1 MLSETIV
8 PPIETEVTKS
18 NKVTGFHYEGS
29 ALIISVEPEL
39 KEEYEVSDS
48 GEPVRPTSLR
58 RHTFRVQELGL
69 PWLKMEYE
77 VTNFTCYYVN
87 RHKNTS
93 SFTIG
98 VVGIDSKLKISHVLL
113 STAMQMLV
121 VQNLP
126 LEVVQEVLLYNHR
139 VQTSLSALD
148 RWKEREAGKLPKQGE
163 ILRRIQKK
171 TPSRELHVDEY
182 KTHRGWSVVFRDEHD
197 RLLLVR
203 KLKKRT
209 EKKFAALLRYFRILG
224 LQIRVIYV
232 DFWKAYPGA
241 IARVFP
247 QAILQYD
254 YFHVIQNIF
263 RHLYKALVAYR
274 KHFKAQEVEDQVLHD
289 HLAKKLWKN
298 RYKLLKNREHLTE
311 EEKTVV
317 DELLAEH
324 QDTLLEKIVLF
335 KDKVRDLFNTK
346 SAYYANMARL
356 ELTFQGWDKIATCF
370 RKCID
375 FLNTHFKQMIS
386 YLHHKGVQRNSL
398 QETTIRIVKRV
409 EHAKCGFRSEKGVEN
424 HWKLYQ
430 VMVYLGGN

>member
-1 MLSETIV
+1 MSERIV
-8 PPIETEVTKS
+8 PPIETEVTKA

-29 ALIISVEPEL
+29 VLMIHVEPEL
-39 KEEYEVSDS
+39 QEEYQVSDS
-48 GEPVRPTSLR
+48 DELIRPTSLR
-58 RHTFRVQELGL
+58 RHTFQVQELGL
-69 PWLKMEYE
+69 PWLKVEYE
-77 VTNFTCYYVN
+77 VTHFTCYYVN
-87 RHKNTS
+87 RYKNNS

-98 VVGIDSKLKISHVLL
+98 VTGIDSKLKVSQAIL

-121 VQNLP
+121 VQNLS
-126 LEVVQEVLLYNHR
+126 LEVVQDVLRHNHR

-148 RWKEREAGKLPKQGE
+148 RWKEREASKLPKQGE
-163 ILRRIQKK
+163 ILQRMQKK

-182 KTHRGWSVVFRDEHD
+182 KTHGTWSVVVRDEHD

-203 KLKKRT
+203 KMKKRT
-209 EKKFAALLRYFRILG
+209 EEKFAALLRYLRMLG
-224 LQIRVIYV
+224 LRIRVVYV

-241 IARVFP
+241 IRRIFP

-289 HLAKKLWKN
+289 HLATKLWKN

-335 KDKVRDLFNTK
+335 KDKVRDIFTTK

-356 ELTFQGWDKIATCF
+356 ELTFKGWENIATCF

-375 FLNTHFKQMIS
+375 FLNKHFKHMIS
-386 YLHHKGVQRNSL
+386 YLYHSGVQRNSL
-398 QETTIRIVKRV
+398 QETTIRSVKRV

>member
-1 MLSETIV
+1 MSEIIV
-8 PPIETEVTKS
+8 PPIETEVTQS
-18 NKVTGFHYEGS
+18 NKVTGFHKAGS
-29 ALIISVEPEL
+29 VLVIWVEPEL
-39 KEEYEVSDS
+39 KESYEVSDS
-48 GEPVRPTSLR
+48 EEPIRPTALR

-69 PWLKMEYE
+69 PWLKVEYE
-77 VTNFTCYYVN
+77 VTHFTCYYVN
-87 RHKNTS
+87 RYKHNN

-98 VVGIDSKLKISHVLL
+98 VVGIESKLRISQALL
-113 STAMQMLV
+113 STTMEMLV

-126 LEVVQEVLLYNHR
+126 LEVVQELLLHNHR

-163 ILRRIQKK
+163 IIRRMQQKK
-171 TPSRELHVDEY
+171 PSRELHVDEY
-182 KTHRGWSVVFRDEHD
+182 KTHGKWSVVVRDEHD

-209 EKKFAALLRYFRILG
+209 ERTFAAIFRYFRRLG
-224 LQIRVIYV
+224 VQIRVGYV

-241 IARVFP
+241 LARIFP
-247 QAILQYD
+247 HAILQDD

-263 RHLYKALVAYR
+263 RPLYKALVAYR
-274 KHFKAQEVEDQVLHD
+274 KQFKAQQVEDQVLHD

-311 EEKTVV
+311 EEKKVV

-324 QDTLLEKIVLF
+324 QDTILERIVLF
-335 KDKVRDLFNTK
+335 KDKVRDIFNTK

-356 ELTFQGWDKIATCF
+356 ELTFKGWDKIATCF
-370 RKCID
+370 RKCSD
-375 FLNTHFKQMIS
+375 FLNKPFKHMIS
-386 YLHHKGVQRNSL
+386 YLRQKGVQRNSL

-430 VMVYLGGN
+430 VMGYL

>member
-1 MLSETIV
+1 MSQMII
-8 PPIETEVTKS
+8 PPIQTEVTKA

-29 ALIISVEPEL
+29 VLVIRVEPEL
-39 KEEYEVSDS
+39 REAYEGAATD
-48 GEPVRPTSLR
+48 EPICPTSFR

-69 PWLKMEYE
+69 PWVKVEYE
-77 VTNFTCYYVN
+77 VTHLTCSYVN
-87 RHKNTS
+87 RYKNKS
-93 SFTIG
+93 NFTIE
-98 VVGIDSKLKISHVLL
+98 VVGIDSKLKVSQAVL

-126 LEVVQEVLLYNHR
+126 LEVVQDLLLQNHR
-139 VQTSLSALD
+139 VQTSVSALD
-148 RWKEREAGKLPKQGE
+148 RWKEREAGKLPKQGK
-163 ILRRIQKK
+163 ILRRMQRRK
-171 TPSRELHVDEY
+171 PSRELHVDEY
-182 KTHRGWSVVFRDEHD
+182 KSHGTWSVVVRDEHD
-197 RLLLVR
+197 RILLIR
-203 KLKKRT
+203 KMKKRT
-209 EKKFAALLRYFRILG
+209 EAKFAAIFRYFRMLG
-224 LQIRVIYV
+224 LRIRVVYV

-241 IARVFP
+241 IRRIFP

-274 KHFKAQEVEDQVLHD
+274 KQFKAQEVEDQVLHD
-289 HLAKKLWKN
+289 HLATKLWKN
-298 RYKLLKNREHLTE
+298 RYKLLKNRENLTE
-311 EEKTVV
+311 EEKKVV

-335 KDKVRDLFNTK
+335 KDKVRDIFNTK

-356 ELTFQGWDKIATCF
+356 ELTFKGWENVATCF

-375 FLNTHFKQMIS
+375 FLNKHFKHMIS
-386 YLHHKGVQRNSL
+386 YLHHTGVQRNSL

-409 EHAKCGFRSEKGVEN
+409 EHAKCGFRSEKGLEN

-430 VMVYLGGN
+430 VMVYL